1 MSISE
6 RYRQLV
12 TDLVA
17 TVRQI
22 EEENAPAR
30 TLKVLRNGI
39 NVLDEQV
46 ESVGE
51 IPRMRIEAHL
61 SPVLLDAHNILD
73 RARLL
78 LLDDGAKVSADRVW
92 EIQQM
97 LYRLLNDL

>member
-12 TDLVA
+12 ADLV
-17 TVRQI
+17 TTLKQI
-22 EEENAPAR
+22 EDENAPERAV
-30 TLKVLRNGI
+30 KVLRNAVK
-39 NVLDEQV
+39 VLEEQA

-51 IPRMRIEAHL
+51 IPRMRIEHHL
-61 SPVLLDAHNILD
+61 SPVLLDAHNVLD

-78 LLDDGAKVSADRVW
+78 LVEEGAETPANQVW
-92 EIQQM
+92 DIQQT